1 MNNCLFIKH
10 FFKVACT
17 LRQKWQSRNNKNRP
31 NKNNDVITDLGGG
44 GNFPMFL
51 FVPHISATGI
61 DAIDTP
67 AIGTL
72 DTTPR
77 SCLAAENDYLLPRS
91 QWPVSA

>member
-17 LRQKWQSRNNKNRP
+17 LRLEWQSRNNKNRP

-61 DAIDTP
+61 DAIGTFDT
-67 AIGTL
+67 A
-72 DTTPR
+72 PR
-77 SCLAAENDYLLPRS
+77 SCLAAENDYLLPRG